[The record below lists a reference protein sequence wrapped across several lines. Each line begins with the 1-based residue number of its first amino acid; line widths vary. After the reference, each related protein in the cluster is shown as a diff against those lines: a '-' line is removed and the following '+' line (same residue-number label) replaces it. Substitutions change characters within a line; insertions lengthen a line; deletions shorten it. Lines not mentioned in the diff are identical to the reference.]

1 MKAGSVLHAITI
13 CLSCSLMSYV
23 CLQVRVKDVLTEFYA
38 ILIDLF
44 DSYAFMGSLVAS
56 VQGGI
61 VAGIC
66 STL

>member
-1 MKAGSVLHAITI
+1 
-13 CLSCSLMSYV
+13 MSYV
-23 CLQVRVKDVLTEFYA
+23 CFQVRVKDVLTEFYA

-44 DSYAFMGSLVAS
+44 DSYAFMGSLVAF